1 MNNRQNTPTWKRFLS
16 LKYVISKAREKGF
29 CGTVKV
35 FWIKGFKPILSRVG
49 VLSKRI
55 FFDVYIGCFSP
66 FTKSKD
72 TLYAYYDLATSA
84 LDFGVY
90 IFLLIAERERIRLGL
105 GKLCLV
111 VVPEKEDVLQQRQNR
126 LIAELT
132 DEIEEVVKD
141 DMEWRMRNI
150 IVPSIS
156 LVPSRCQVNVFLS
169 RKEAHMFQRVFVKHI
184 FPMEYSMSNSIKLN
198 SQYKY
203 TMLDH
208 WVNALKKGPLP
219 DITPRRRAL
228 SHVGEWIE
236 LYAKGRK
243 VITITLRESSRF
255 SARNSSL
262 SDWGRFARTLNKD
275 IYYPVI
281 LRDTEK
287 DFQPVP
293 EALEGVTIF
302 HQPVWN
308 IELRAAL
315 YELSYLNMG
324 INNGPSVLFEMNRK
338 AKYLLFKILTPS
350 IEGTSREYFEA
361 CGLNFGHSIPQSTPF
376 QKLVWEDDNFEVI
389 KREFEKMCEKIEQHE
404 SNYTKNDESQSYGG
418 ESLSTQAVNQ

>member
-1 MNNRQNTPTWKRFLS
+1 MTNRQNTRTWKRFLS
-16 LKYVISKAREKGF
+16 LKYVINKVGEKGF

-35 FWIKGFKPILSRVG
+35 IWIKGFKPILRRVG
-49 VLSKRI
+49 ILSKRI

-111 VVPEKEDVLQQRQNR
+111 VVPEKEDVLQQRHNR

-132 DEIEEVVKD
+132 GEREDVVKD

-184 FPMEYSMSNSIKLN
+184 FPLEYSMSNSIKVN

-208 WVNALKKGPLP
+208 WVTALKKGPLP
-219 DITPRRRAL
+219 DISPKRKTL
-228 SHVGEWIE
+228 SYISDWIK
-236 LYAKGRK
+236 LHAKGRK

-255 SARNSSL
+255 LARNSSL
-262 SDWGRFARTLNKD
+262 SDWGLFLRSLNKD

-293 EALEGVTIF
+293 EALQGVSIF

-324 INNGPSVLFEMNRK
+324 INNGPSVLFEMNKK
-338 AKYLLFKILTPS
+338 ARYLLFKILTTS

-361 CGLNFGHSIPQSTPF
+361 CGLNFGDSLPQSTPF
-376 QKLVWEDDNFEVI
+376 QVLVWEDDNFEVI
-389 KREFEKMCEKIEQHE
+389 KREFEKMCKKIEQHE
-404 SNYTKNDESQSYGG
+404 STCTKNVGISA
-418 ESLSTQAVNQ
+418 L